1 MGAAVP
7 SGTDE
12 PKAPSAAESEV
23 TSVVVHASGA
33 VVTRRARV
41 TVPTGT
47 AETTVRV
54 EGLPPTLYEQSLR
67 GRVVNGPHGLRVTD
81 VRLDVGATVHRG
93 EQLPS
98 LRLDLE
104 DAEDQQSRL
113 QDRKYRLESEIEE
126 VAALRAEPPQP
137 RRGDP
142 PRWAPVESFLAL
154 AGFVDTRLGFL
165 HERLRATE
173 DQLAR
178 ADHDV
183 DVLRARLHQSS
194 TALSAERT
202 DPAVGAVVTL
212 ASEVTDATDVPD
224 ASADEPDAPE
234 TREDTS
240 PNDEAWTPA
249 DAPAEIDVEVEVEYH
264 VPGATWVPTYQ
275 LRLDGTSGAGTLVLR
290 ACVAQRTGEDW
301 SGVRLALSTADLLRR
316 SDLPELRSLR
326 IGRAQQEP
334 QTPGWREPPPGLA
347 ELFTGYD
354 GAAAAHPAASRG
366 PARPSG
372 PGAPRSMNAWLGGV
386 EDDLEEADLSPD
398 LAAGGAYG
406 PAEPGGAAEAVGYG
420 GSFGGPVPAPGAA
433 PPPAPLPAAAPMSQA
448 HAEPATDRARGR
460 SAPVARSAR
469 RKTAAPPVPP
479 PSTAPS
485 VDMLDY
491 GRLTVAGPDAGAER
505 GTLRP
510 EAAPIATV
518 VTEYR
523 RRAETVGRLP
533 RPAHAVDVR
542 TSAGSFDY
550 RFDTAAPADVV
561 SDGAWHIVPVSEV
574 PVVTESLHV
583 CVPAV
588 DTAVFGTV
596 LVTNTSP
603 HALLAGP
610 ADVMVDGD
618 FVLTAALPTL
628 APGQRQAVGVGVAES
643 VQVARRT
650 HMRESTAGLRGGTT
664 VLDHTVEIEV
674 ANRLPYPV
682 VVEVRERVPVSTDKD
697 VRIEEHR
704 ARPAWTEPEEPLTG
718 QDGSYVR
725 GARVWRVELAPGR
738 TTTLTGGFEVRLPAG
753 KSVVGGNRR
762 K

>member
-1 MGAAVP
+1 MGAAVA
-7 SGTDE
+7 SGTDG
-12 PKAPSAAESEV
+12 PNAPSAAESEV

-41 TVPTGT
+41 TVPAGA

-126 VAALRAEPPQP
+126 VATLRAEPPQP

-154 AGFVDTRLGFL
+154 AGFVDTRLGAL

-183 DVLRARLHQSS
+183 DVLRARMHQSS

-212 ASEVTDATDVPD
+212 GSGTSDATGTTDAPD
-224 ASADEPDAPE
+224 AAE
-234 TREDTS
+234 TREDSS
-240 PNDEAWTPA
+240 PTGEAGTPA
-249 DAPAEIDVEVEVEYH
+249 DAPTEIDVEIDVDVEYH

-301 SGVRLALSTADLLRR
+301 SGVRLGLSTADLLRR

-334 QTPGWREPPPGLA
+334 QAPGWREPPPGLA

-354 GAAAAHPAASRG
+354 GAAASHG
-366 PARPSG
+366 PVRQSG
-372 PGAPRSMNAWLGGV
+372 PSAPRSMNVWLGGV
-386 EDDLEEADLSPD
+386 EDDREETDFSPD
-398 LAAGGAYG
+398 RSAGGAYG

-420 GSFGGPVPAPGAA
+420 GSFGARMPAPGAA
-433 PPPAPLPAAAPMSQA
+433 PPPAPLAA
-448 HAEPATDRARGR
+448 
-460 SAPVARSAR
+460 SAP
-469 RKTAAPPVPP
+469 
-479 PSTAPS
+479 
-485 VDMLDY
+485 
-491 GRLTVAGPDAGAER
+491 
-505 GTLRP
+505 
-510 EAAPIATV
+510 
-518 VTEYR
+518 
-523 RRAETVGRLP
+523 LP
-533 RPAHAVDVR
+533 
-542 TSAGSFDY
+542 
-550 RFDTAAPADVV
+550 
-561 SDGAWHIVPVSEV
+561 
-574 PVVTESLHV
+574 
-583 CVPAV
+583 
-588 DTAVFGTV
+588 
-596 LVTNTSP
+596 
-603 HALLAGP
+603 
-610 ADVMVDGD
+610 
-618 FVLTAALPTL
+618 
-628 APGQRQAVGVGVAES
+628 QA
-643 VQVARRT
+643 
-650 HMRESTAGLRGGTT
+650 
-664 VLDHTVEIEV
+664 
-674 ANRLPYPV
+674 
-682 VVEVRERVPVSTDKD
+682 
-697 VRIEEHR
+697 
-704 ARPAWTEPEEPLTG
+704 
-718 QDGSYVR
+718 
-725 GARVWRVELAPGR
+725 
-738 TTTLTGGFEVRLPAG
+738 
-753 KSVVGGNRR
+753 
-762 K
+762 